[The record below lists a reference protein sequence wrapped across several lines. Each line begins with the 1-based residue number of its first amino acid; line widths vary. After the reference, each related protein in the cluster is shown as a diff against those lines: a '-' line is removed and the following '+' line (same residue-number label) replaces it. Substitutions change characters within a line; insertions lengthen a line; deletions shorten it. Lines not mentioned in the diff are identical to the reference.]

1 MNILQTRLII
11 QTGNFDLLFEAHTH
25 MINHCLV
32 QFVHV

>member
-11 QTGNFDLLFEAHTH
+11 QTGNFDLFEAHTH